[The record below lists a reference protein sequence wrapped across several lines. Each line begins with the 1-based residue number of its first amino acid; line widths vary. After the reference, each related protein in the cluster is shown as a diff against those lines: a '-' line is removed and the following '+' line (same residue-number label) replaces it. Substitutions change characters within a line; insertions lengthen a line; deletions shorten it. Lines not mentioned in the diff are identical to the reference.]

1 MNLDDIY
8 QSSTIKAQDLK
19 GREVTLTI
27 NGFQAVDFDEGKKL
41 VLSFAETEKTLVCN
55 KTNGTTIGQLY
66 GSNVDSWIGKRITLF
81 PTQTDWAGSQV
92 ACIRVKLQP
101 AASTSTSS
109 GHTAATRDATAT
121 TRRRFWRRL
130 TILVRLSLLWCVRC
144 VGLLVD
150 VHILTTGA
158 QLPGPHISRGVS
170 WSFSISQVLENS

>member
-41 VLSFAETEKTLVCN
+41 VLSFAETQKTLVCN
-55 KTNGTTIGQLY
+55 KTNGTTIGQLH

-101 AASTSTSS
+101 AAEP
-109 GHTAATRDATAT
+109 AADP
-121 TRRRFWRRL
+121 
-130 TILVRLSLLWCVRC
+130 
-144 VGLLVD
+144 
-150 VHILTTGA
+150 
-158 QLPGPHISRGVS
+158 QPLPGTPQRPPADGFGSDS
-170 WSFSISQVLENS
+170 PF

>member
-1 MNLDDIY
+1 MRTLHLLERKDMNLDEIY
-8 QSSTIKAQDLK
+8 QSSTIKAQDLN

-27 NGFQAVDFDEGKKL
+27 NGFQAVDFDGAKKL

-101 AASTSTSS
+101 AAEPAPAP
-109 GHTAATRDATAT
+109 AADP
-121 TRRRFWRRL
+121 
-130 TILVRLSLLWCVRC
+130 
-144 VGLLVD
+144 
-150 VHILTTGA
+150 
-158 QLPGPHISRGVS
+158 QPLPGTPQRPPADGFGGDSP
-170 WSFSISQVLENS
+170 F